1 MVALK
6 AAVIFALELRF
17 TVHVLVPV
25 QLPPQPP
32 NVYPLPAVS
41 VRVTCVPCGKLAEH
55 VAGQVIPAGLLATVP
70 VPVGV
75 IATLMPSPAVKVGV
89 TLSAAAMVTVQELV
103 PEQAPLQPPKK

>member
-1 MVALK
+1 
-6 AAVIFALELRF
+6 
-17 TVHVLVPV
+17 
-25 QLPPQPP
+25 
-32 NVYPLPAVS
+32 
-41 VRVTCVPCGKLAEH
+41 
-55 VAGQVIPAGLLATVP
+55 VIPAGLLVTVP